1 MDGSIH
7 HQQRFALLVGIN
19 AYQKAGNPDPEQAK
33 RNKALCDLGGC
44 VNDVN
49 LIKGI
54 LEDRFLLN
62 DIRTLTSTNP
72 FRQPTY
78 SNVKNEFSDIHAKA
92 KPGDL
97 FFFYFAGHGGLLRRT
112 PQSPPGRAKDPSLLT
127 CDYCLDGSAVRGWE
141 LNQWLEALNKNKVQV
156 FVALDSCY
164 SGGSWRH
171 GGQGRT
177 FLNHGQDTDATVPAE
192 LDTTGPVSRNSGL
205 ERSWS
210 INPDG
215 FTLLAACRP
224 DQLAKEMMDNGKWY
238 GAFTSSLVKALT
250 DYPPGALRPSCR
262 VLCDKIT
269 PFLREEHHQN
279 PEVYGQDRL
288 AFLENHEPFIAAP
301 IVSAVTSKGNELIIP
316 MGKAHAIYPGSEFKL
331 HAPGHNNNVVV
342 RVGDIDEWECR
353 ASLPNG
359 LLPPGLGCNP
369 EVVPSKWGL
378 GGHVFRV
385 SVDKGLSADFRGAL
399 DKSLQ
404 NLLAGS
410 VRVVELD
417 EQQHAPDEGGFRLVL
432 RRAQNTIDI
441 FGPLALIGYT
451 GSLRG
456 LCLRGGDHVQS
467 AARCA
472 AALGHLERFRQ
483 ILFDLPKPV
492 SQHHGPFNW
501 SLEPVGDSEE
511 RLWSFVFENA
521 SDMDLCLTVLAL
533 VPGFGVQQLFP
544 PGGSHKVVKMEDR
557 EQFKFN
563 INIPRQLRGTDGR
576 VSHRDILRIVVTN
589 GEGRSWRALEL
600 PELWQVV
607 AMDWERKKENAP
619 SRNPEI
625 QPDDAQWWI
634 QDKTIDTLA

>member
-1 MDGSIH
+1 MDGSIQQ
-7 HQQRFALLVGIN
+7 QQRFALLVGVN
-19 AYQKAGNPDPEQAK
+19 VYQKARNPDPGQAK
-33 RNKALCDLGGC
+33 RNKSLCDLSGC
-44 VNDVN
+44 VNDAN
-49 LIKGI
+49 LIKGV

-62 DIRTLTSTNP
+62 DIRILTSTNIS
-72 FRQPTY
+72 RQPTY
-78 SNVKNEFSDIHAKA
+78 ANVKDEFNDISAKA

-141 LNQWLEALNKNKVQV
+141 LNQWLEALNRNKVQV

-177 FLNHGQDTDATVPAE
+177 FLNYEDTDTMTVPAE
-192 LDTTGPVSRNSGL
+192 PDTAGPVSRNSEL

-210 INPDG
+210 INPNG

-224 DQLAKEMMDNGKWY
+224 DQLAKETTDNGKSY

-250 DYPPGALRPSCR
+250 HYPPGPIRPSCR

-269 PFLREEHHQN
+269 PFLREEHGQN

-288 AFLENHEPFIAAP
+288 AFLENYEPFVAAP
-301 IVSAVTSKGNELIIP
+301 IVSAIKGNELIIP
-316 MGKAHAIYPGSEFKL
+316 MGKAHAIYPGSEFRL
-331 HAPGHNNNVVV
+331 HGPGHGVVV
-342 RVGDIDEWECR
+342 RVSEIDEWECR
-353 ASLPNG
+353 ASPPSG
-359 LLPPGLGCNP
+359 LLPPDLGRNP

-378 GGHVFRV
+378 GGHVLRV
-385 SVDKGLSADFRGAL
+385 SVDKDLGADFRGAL

-404 NLLAGS
+404 NLLVGS
-410 VRVVELD
+410 VKVVELD
-417 EQQHAPDEGGFRLVL
+417 EQRTADEDAFRVML
-432 RRAQNTIDI
+432 RQAQNTIDI

-451 GSLRG
+451 DCLRG
-456 LCLRGGDHVQS
+456 LHLQRSDHIQS

-472 AALGHLERFRQ
+472 AALAHLVRFGQ
-483 ILFDLPKPV
+483 ILFDLPKLA

-501 SLEPVGDSEE
+501 SLDPVGDPEE

-521 SDMDLCLTVLAL
+521 SDMNLYLTVLAL

-544 PGGSHKVVKMEDR
+544 SGGSQKLVKIEDH
-557 EQFKFN
+557 EQFKFQ
-563 INIPRQLRGTDGR
+563 INIPHSLRGTNER
-576 VSHRDILRIVVTN
+576 VSHRDILRVVVTN
-589 GEGRSWRALEL
+589 GEGRSWRSLEL
-600 PELWQVV
+600 PELWQVD
-607 AMDWERKKENAP
+607 AMDWEPQKEQAP
-619 SRNPEI
+619 RRNREI
-625 QPDDAQWWI
+625 QPGDVQWWI
-634 QDKTIDTLA
+634 HDKVIHTDA